1 MSEATKIT
9 NARLREI
16 IKEELAAKAG
26 TKGPVKEAS
35 GHSKKCPACG
45 DENTPNDKEPSGGK
59 YEYDCSC
66 GERYYGKALTEQ
78 VDHASMSA
86 VVSSASKLLAA
97 VESFKE
103 KASAHAI
110 NAVTPGLAELE
121 KTLEAM
127 VSNPGTYVVKPKVE
141 PKKVS
146 LRAVKG
152 DKVV

>member
-1 MSEATKIT
+1 MSEAKIT

-16 IKEELAAKAG
+16 IKEELAKQQID
-26 TKGPVKEAS
+26 EA
-35 GHSKKCPACG
+35 
-45 DENTPNDKEPSGGK
+45 
-59 YEYDCSC
+59 
-66 GERYYGKALTEQ
+66 

-86 VVSSASKLLAA
+86 VATSASKLLAA

-121 KTLEAM
+121 KTLENM
-127 VSNPGTYVVKPKVE
+127 VSNPGSYVMKPKVE

-146 LRAVKG
+146 LRAVKSK
-152 DKVV
+152 DTV